1 MNTSKFELAYISRNG
16 STWTCVHPATKQANY
31 CCIPFVSKFFWKV
44 YLSSS
49 SLVSSYMLLNVP
61 HPFCSPWNATQV
73 TPDSCS
79 KVSLRMPDSR
89 FNNLRC
95 LCLLSCCGA
104 VSFYLPWLS
113 LLALS
118 LLSLSSFG
126 ELSRPVLKF
135 LWAILHPRPY
145 SLLSIAYPC
154 PLSPNKLAPR
164 RQFEVLLL
172 LNWAELL
179 SSKIKFVC
187 FPLLSVHVWPL
198 T

>member
-1 MNTSKFELAYISRNG
+1 MDLQGR
-16 STWTCVHPATKQANY
+16 VHPVTKQANY

-79 KVSLRMPDSR
+79 KVSLCMPDSH

-95 LCLLSCCGA
+95 HCLLSCCGA

-118 LLSLSSFG
+118 YLSVLSENFLDLFWIFCGPSSSKTIFSSVYSLSLSLKSKQIGSTKTIWSFASLK
-126 ELSRPVLKF
+126 LS
-135 LWAILHPRPY
+135 WASFIW
-145 SLLSIAYPC
+145 
-154 PLSPNKLAPR
+154 NKICV
-164 RQFEVLLL
+164 F
-172 LNWAELL
+172 
-179 SSKIKFVC
+179 SSAVC
-187 FPLLSVHVWPL
+187 SCL
-198 T
+198 TT

>member
-1 MNTSKFELAYISRNG
+1 MNESKFELAYISRNG

-49 SLVSSYMLLNVP
+49 SLGSSYMLLNVP

-95 LCLLSCCGA
+95 HCLLSCCGA
-104 VSFYLPWLS
+104 VSMEGATFHGCLC
-113 LLALS
+113 
-118 LLSLSSFG
+118 LLSLSY
-126 ELSRPVLKF
+126 LS
-135 LWAILHPRPY
+135 
-145 SLLSIAYPC
+145 
-154 PLSPNKLAPR
+154 
-164 RQFEVLLL
+164 VLLENFL
-172 LNWAELL
+172 DLFWNFCGPSYIQDHILFYL
-179 SSKIKFVC
+179 
-187 FPLLSVHVWPL
+187 
-198 T
+198 

>member
-1 MNTSKFELAYISRNG
+1 MNKSKFELAYISRNG

-31 CCIPFVSKFFWKV
+31 CCIPFVSKFFGKV

-61 HPFCSPWNATQV
+61 HPFCSPCNATQV

-79 KVSLRMPDSR
+79 KVSLRMPDSH

-95 LCLLSCCGA
+95 HCLLWCCLILPSMA
-104 VSFYLPWLS
+104 VF
-113 LLALS
+113 ACS
-118 LLSLSSFG
+118 LLSLSSFR

-154 PLSPNKLAPR
+154 PLSPNKLAPQ

-172 LNWAELL
+172 L
-179 SSKIKFVC
+179 I
-187 FPLLSVHVWPL
+187 
-198 T
+198 